1 VQQVLAGVQQVMMTQ
16 QALSA
21 GAAQHSFCWLPVQQ
35 FGGQM
40 FVVSM
45 IGVCCFEVLTTSHP
59 KRRKPRNLAS
69 ALPPMEPLTPLHQGA
84 RHTFCG

>member
-1 VQQVLAGVQQVMMTQ
+1 VQQVLTGVQQVMMVQ

-21 GAAQHSFCWLPVQQ
+21 GAAQHALWWVPVQQ

-45 IGVCCFEVLTTSHP
+45 IGLCCFEVLTTSLP
-59 KRRKPRNLAS
+59 KRRKQRNLAP
-69 ALPPMEPLTPLHQGA
+69 ALPPMEPRTSLQQGA
-84 RHTFCG
+84 